1 MEINSLK
8 YKNQGIHV
16 ISCIFTVEKG
26 ITKVLLIKRKNNP
39 FKDMWALVG
48 GAVYNDE
55 TVNDAMERE
64 ILEKVGLKDI
74 KLTMSNVFSKVDR
87 SPVMRMVAISYLGII
102 DYSKVKVLKE
112 TLKTSDC
119 DWVDITKIPELAYDH
134 NEILEDSINKLK
146 EEIVNSDI
154 LKSLFPDGFTIPEI
168 QKTYESILGITFDRR
183 NFRRKLLSLDLIED
197 TKKEVKFEGKKPA
210 KFYKFKENKS
220 RNKSV
225 L

>member
-1 MEINSLK
+1 MELTNLK

-26 ITKVLLIKRKNNP
+26 ITKVLLIKRKNEP

-55 TVNDAMERE
+55 TVDDAMRRE
-64 ILEKVGLKDI
+64 ILEKVGIKDI

-87 SPVMRMVAISYLGII
+87 SPIMRMVAISYLGII

-112 TLKTSDC
+112 TLKTSDA
-119 DWVDITKIPELAYDH
+119 DWVDITKIPKLAYDH
-134 NEILEDSINKLK
+134 NEILDDSINKLK
-146 EEIVNSDI
+146 EEIVKSDI
-154 LKSLFPDGFTIPEI
+154 LKSLFPIGFTIPEI

-197 TKKEVKFEGKKPA
+197 TKREVKFEGKKPA
-210 KFYKFKENKS
+210 KFYKFKDNKN